1 MGNVGDI
8 ERITQNRVVK
18 LFKEKLDYT
27 YLGNWEDRPG
37 NSNIE
42 EELLTNYLTKKG
54 YSLAHITK
62 ALHELRITANNYNE
76 SLYTNN
82 KNVYKLL
89 RHGVQVSQ
97 NPLFQHS
104 LSADRQAIGA
114 KPLSSH

>member
-1 MGNVGDI
+1 MSKVGQI
-8 ERITQNRVVK
+8 ERLTQNRTVK
-18 LFKEKLDYT
+18 LFTQELDYT
-27 YLGNWEDRPG
+27 YLGNWEDRPN

-54 YSLAHITK
+54 YSPAHITK

-89 RHGVQVSQ
+89 RYGV
-97 NPLFQHS
+97 
-104 LSADRQAIGA
+104 
-114 KPLSSH
+114 